1 MRIMRRSFK
10 FQGTSYKIENNF
22 LATCILQLE
31 TQEMIGK
38 LSGIIDS
45 FGSNHLILDVQGVGY
60 HVNASSRT
68 LGALGQVGDPAK
80 LLIDTHVRE
89 DAITLYGFASAA
101 EQAWFRML
109 TSVQGVGAKVGLSIL
124 SACPAERL
132 GIVIAAQD
140 RAALTQADGV
150 GPKLAVRIL
159 TELKD
164 KAGKLDLG
172 PASLK
177 PSAAQASISVE
188 NGVESD
194 ALSALINLGYGR
206 SEAYQA
212 ILKAKDKAND
222 NLQTLIR
229 EALKELSA

>member
-1 MRIMRRSFK
+1 
-10 FQGTSYKIENNF
+10 
-22 LATCILQLE
+22 
-31 TQEMIGK
+31 MIGK

-45 FGSNHLILDVQGVGY
+45 FGSNFLILDVQGVGY

-68 LGALGQVGDPAK
+68 LGALGHVGDPAK

-89 DAITLYGFASAA
+89 DAITLFGFASAA
-101 EQAWFRML
+101 EQQWFRLL
-109 TSVQGVGAKVGLSIL
+109 TSVQGVGAKAGLSIL

-132 GIVIAAQD
+132 GVVIAAQD
-140 RAALTQADGV
+140 KAALTQADGV
-150 GPKLAVRIL
+150 GPKLALRIL

-164 KAGKLDLG
+164 KAGKVDLG
-172 PASLK
+172 VGALK
-177 PSAAQASISVE
+177 PSSPQTAAVE
-188 NGVESD
+188 ESGVDAD

>member
-1 MRIMRRSFK
+1 MAGCPLRVTGYEKR
-10 FQGTSYKIENNF
+10 NNS
-22 LATCILQLE
+22 LATRNLNPE
-31 TQEMIGK
+31 TQDMIGK

-45 FGSNHLILDVQGVGY
+45 FGSNFLILDVGGVGY

-68 LGALGQVGDPAK
+68 LGALGQIGDPAK

-89 DAITLYGFASAA
+89 DAITLFGFASAA
-101 EQAWFRML
+101 EQGWFRLL

-124 SACPAERL
+124 SACPPERL
-132 GIVIAAQD
+132 AIVIAAQD
-140 RAALTQADGV
+140 KAALTQADGV

-164 KAGKLDLG
+164 KAGKVDLG
-172 PASLK
+172 AGALKPAS
-177 PSAAQASISVE
+177 PGAQVVATQES
-188 NGVESD
+188 GVDAD

>member
-1 MRIMRRSFK
+1 
-10 FQGTSYKIENNF
+10 
-22 LATCILQLE
+22 
-31 TQEMIGK
+31 MIGK

-45 FGSNHLILDVQGVGY
+45 FGSNFLILDVQGVGY

-68 LGALGQVGDPAK
+68 LGALGQAGDPAK

-101 EQAWFRML
+101 EQAWFRLL

-140 RAALTQADGV
+140 KAALTQADGV

-164 KAGKLDLG
+164 KAGKVDLG
-172 PASLK
+172 PGSLK
-177 PSAAQASISVE
+177 SSVPQASSVPAE
-188 NGVESD
+188 SGVESD

>member
-1 MRIMRRSFK
+1 
-10 FQGTSYKIENNF
+10 
-22 LATCILQLE
+22 
-31 TQEMIGK
+31 MIGK

-60 HVNASSRT
+60 HVNTSART
-68 LGALGQVGDPAK
+68 LGALGEVGSPAK

-101 EQAWFRML
+101 EQAWFRLL
-109 TSVQGVGAKVGLSIL
+109 TSVHGVGAKAGLAIL
-124 SACPAERL
+124 SACPADRL
-132 GIVIAAQD
+132 GIAIAAQD
-140 RAALTQADGV
+140 KAALTQADGV
-150 GPKLAVRIL
+150 GPKLALRIL

-164 KAGKLDLG
+164 KAGKIDLG
-172 PASLK
+172 PGSLK
-177 PSAAQASISVE
+177 VSTPNSAAPVSDGS
-188 NGVESD
+188 GVESD

-212 ILKAKDKAND
+212 ILKAKDRAND
-222 NLQTLIR
+222 NLQTLIT

>member
-1 MRIMRRSFK
+1 
-10 FQGTSYKIENNF
+10 
-22 LATCILQLE
+22 
-31 TQEMIGK
+31 MIGK

-45 FGSNHLILDVQGVGY
+45 YGGNYLILDVQGVGY
-60 HVNASSRT
+60 HVNASART
-68 LGALGQVGDPAK
+68 LGALGEVGSPAK

-101 EQAWFRML
+101 EQAWFRLL
-109 TSVQGVGAKVGLSIL
+109 TSVQGVGAKVGLAIL
-124 SACPAERL
+124 SACPADRL

-140 RAALTQADGV
+140 KAALTQADGV

-164 KAGKLDLG
+164 KAGKVDLG
-172 PASLK
+172 PGSLK
-177 PSAAQASISVE
+177 VSAPSTAAAPAESA
-188 NGVESD
+188 VESD

-222 NLQTLIR
+222 NLQALITA
-229 EALKELSA
+229 ALKELSA

>member
-1 MRIMRRSFK
+1 
-10 FQGTSYKIENNF
+10 
-22 LATCILQLE
+22 
-31 TQEMIGK
+31 MIGK

-45 FGSNHLILDVQGVGY
+45 YGSNFLILDVQGVGY

-68 LGALGQVGDPAK
+68 LGALGEVGTAAK

-89 DAITLYGFASAA
+89 DAITLFGFASAA
-101 EQAWFRML
+101 EQAWFRLL
-109 TSVQGVGAKVGLSIL
+109 TSVQGVGAKVGLAIL

-132 GIVIAAQD
+132 AVVIAAQD
-140 RAALTQADGV
+140 KAALTQADGV

-164 KAGKLDLG
+164 KAGKVDLG
-172 PASLK
+172 AGALK
-177 PSAAQASISVE
+177 PSASLAAPAADS
-188 NGVESD
+188 GVDAD